1 MFLSKMLIRSYMIV
15 HNIVEEN
22 IFVAILYKLLVHHI
36 KACFKITGKQR
47 IIMPKKANMLKSKI
61 MKEK

>member
-1 MFLSKMLIRSYMIV
+1 MIV